1 MMIANALT
9 IGTLNLN
16 GARDKMKRLTLID
29 FINLKKIN
37 VMLIQETHSDK
48 TNEVDWRRE
57 WNGQIFF
64 SHKSSVSGGVAILF
78 SKDSL
83 LLSCHVQDIV
93 EGRLLMI
100 KAVFESHTMVFLNV
114 YAPTNGADRVT
125 FFSKIDEVLNDLEA
139 ESFLFVGG
147 DFNCTVDDKL
157 DRNH

>member
-83 LLSCHVQDIV
+83 PLSCHVQDIV

-100 KAVFESHTMVFLNV
+100 KAVFESHTMV
-114 YAPTNGADRVT
+114 
-125 FFSKIDEVLNDLEA
+125 
-139 ESFLFVGG
+139 LF
-147 DFNCTVDDKL
+147 
-157 DRNH
+157 